1 MTKNAQDD
9 AGGRWAGGLRRWAGP
24 LVIVVA
30 ALLATA
36 PQLMRGDSCGHDF
49 DFHLV
54 SWLDAAQSWRNGIF
68 YPSWSQSANYG
79 AGEPRFV
86 FYPPISWML
95 GAALGMM
102 LPWTTVPMALTFLL
116 LAGAG
121 LATRAL
127 AREMLP
133 DGPATLAGCAAL
145 FSGYALFTA
154 YERSDF
160 SELTGGIWI
169 PLLLLFALL
178 DRNKSGSVWW
188 RALDGSTAPLAV
200 IVAAAWLSNAP
211 LGVMAGYL
219 LAAVAL
225 AAAWLAR
232 SWAPVIR
239 AAMAG
244 ALGLGL
250 AAVYLAPAAVEETWV
265 NVQELLHDPGYMIEN
280 NWLFAHTASP
290 AFAYHDLE
298 LDRVSW
304 IATLMIAVALVA
316 LAVCRRRGRMPGT
329 RTWWMVLALIPA
341 AVLFLELPPSDLL
354 WRALPK
360 MRFLQFPWRWLVV
373 AQAPLGIF
381 FASAVWME
389 RKKWRVAVLA
399 ACGVAFVSAALVAGL
414 NFFQPCDDED
424 NVRAMLDIDRSGA
437 GFEGTDEYAPA
448 YADNSLVAMSLPMAC
463 LADSTTTVLGKGAP
477 GVDLEWAKEQG
488 SCAAMFETA
497 RNEGSSAEHWAVN
510 ADVPQAGYLILR
522 LRSYPAWRVRV
533 NGVTV
538 TDLPKRKD
546 GLIVVP
552 VARGPARVTVDW
564 TTTPDVARARGL
576 SALALVLLAAV
587 FALERRRARGRVS

>member
-9 AGGRWAGGLRRWAGP
+9 AGGRRASALRRLAGP
-24 LVIVVA
+24 AVIVLA

-54 SWLDAAQSWRNGIF
+54 SWFDAAQSWRQGIV
-68 YPSWSQSANYG
+68 YPHWSQSANYG

-95 GAALGMM
+95 GAALGMI
-102 LPWTTVPMALTFLL
+102 LPWKAVSMMLTFLL

-127 AREMLP
+127 AREALA

-160 SELTGGIWI
+160 AELTGGIWI
-169 PLLLLFALL
+169 PLLLLFALS
-178 DRNKSGSVWW
+178 DRSKSGNPWR
-188 RALDGSTAPLAV
+188 RALDGSTAPLALV
-200 IVAAAWLSNAP
+200 VAGAWLSNAP
-211 LGVMAGYL
+211 LGVMASYL

-225 AAAWLAR
+225 TAAWLAR

-239 AAMAG
+239 ASIGG

-250 AAVYLAPAAVEETWV
+250 AAVYLVPAAVEEAWV
-265 NVQELLHDPGYMIEN
+265 NIQEVVSDPGYLIEN
-280 NWLFAHTASP
+280 NWLFAHHAIP
-290 AFAYHDLE
+290 GFAYHDLE

-304 IATLMIAVALVA
+304 IATVMIAVALA
-316 LAVCRRRGRMPGT
+316 AIAVCRWRGRMPGGSG
-329 RTWWMVLALIPA
+329 WWIVLALIPA
-341 AVLFLELPPSDLL
+341 TVLFLELPPSDLL

-381 FASAVWME
+381 FASAVWVE
-389 RKKWRVAVLA
+389 RRRVRPVALG
-399 ACGVAFVSAALVAGL
+399 ACGAVFLGAMLIAGW

-424 NVRAMLDIDRSGA
+424 NVQAMMDVYRSGA

-448 YADNSLVAMSLPMAC
+448 YVSDTAVAMSLPAAC
-463 LADSTTTVLGKGAP
+463 LAKTPSTALGKGTP
-477 GVDLEWAKEQG
+477 GIDLEWSKDEG
-488 SCAAMFETA
+488 SCEATFEAAK
-497 RNEGSSAEHWAVN
+497 NEESSAEHWVLN
-510 ADVPQAGYLILR
+510 ADIPQAGYLILR
-522 LRSYPAWRVRV
+522 LRSYPAWRVRL

-538 TDLPKRKD
+538 TDLPERED
-546 GLIVVP
+546 GLIAVP
-552 VARGPARVTVDW
+552 VARGPARVTADW
-564 TTTPDVARARGL
+564 TTTPDVSRARLL

-587 FALERRRARGRVS
+587 FALERRQARGRVS